1 MPCNLGL
8 DSKIYY
14 DVDGTLATATWVELD
29 LARDVNTS
37 GSAAEAEQSDRRTN
51 FVMTCPAL
59 LSLETSCTMTYE
71 NGDANLTA
79 IRDAFL
85 NRTSILLA
93 VMDGAIATVGT
104 EGYVYYA
111 HVYSNDFNQPL
122 TEGATVEVTFKPT
135 SPPSGDATVF
145 PQWYVVA

>member
-1 MPCNLGL
+1 MACNLGL
-8 DSKIYY
+8 DSKLYY
-14 DVDGTLATATWVELD
+14 DVDGTLALATWVELD

-37 GSAAEAEQSDRRTN
+37 ASAAEAEQSDRRTN

-59 LSLETSCTMTYE
+59 LSLETSATFTYE

-79 IRDAFL
+79 LRDAFI

-93 VMDGAIATVGT
+93 VVDGNIATSGT
-104 EGYVYYA
+104 EGFVYYA

-135 SPPSGDATVF
+135 TPPSTDPTVY
-145 PQWYVVA
+145 PQWYVVP